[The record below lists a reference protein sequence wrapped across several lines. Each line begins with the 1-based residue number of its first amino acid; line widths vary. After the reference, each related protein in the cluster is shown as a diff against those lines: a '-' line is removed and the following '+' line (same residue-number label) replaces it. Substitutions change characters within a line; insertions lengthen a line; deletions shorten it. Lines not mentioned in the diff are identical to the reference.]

1 LSTRG
6 WLVASVRYTP
16 QGSAFMQHYKI
27 VLPEHLND
35 YGFLFGGSLLKWV
48 DEIAYIRVS
57 LDLPEQKFVTVG
69 LDEVTFRHQI
79 AKGQILR
86 FQCQQTRIGTTSVT
100 YQVQV
105 FGERYQ
111 RDLHK
116 VLFETNITFVC
127 VDDEGNKTLIQSD

>member
-1 LSTRG
+1 
-6 WLVASVRYTP
+6 
-16 QGSAFMQHYKI
+16 MQHYKI

-35 YGFLFGGSLLKWV
+35 YGFLFGGNLLKWV

-57 LDLPEQKFVTVG
+57 LDLPAQKFVTVG

-79 AKGQILR
+79 MKGQILC

-100 YQVQV
+100 YYVQV

-111 RDLHK
+111 RDRQK
-116 VLFETNITFVC
+116 VLFETRITLVC
-127 VDDEGNKTLIQSD
+127 INEDGIKTPIQTA

>member
-1 LSTRG
+1 
-6 WLVASVRYTP
+6 
-16 QGSAFMQHYKI
+16 MQHYKI

-35 YGFLFGGSLLKWV
+35 YGFLFGGNLLKWV

-79 AKGQILR
+79 VIGQILR
-86 FQCQQTRIGTTSVT
+86 FQCRQVRIGTTSVT
-100 YQVQV
+100 YEVQV

-111 RDLHK
+111 RKQHR
-116 VLFETNITFVC
+116 VLFETQITFVC
-127 VDDEGNKTLIQSD
+127 INDEGNKIPIQSA

>member
-1 LSTRG
+1 
-6 WLVASVRYTP
+6 
-16 QGSAFMQHYKI
+16 MQHYKI

-79 AKGQILR
+79 VKGQILC
-86 FQCQQTRIGTTSVT
+86 FQCQQTRIGRTSVT

-116 VLFETNITFVC
+116 VLFETHITFVC

>member
-1 LSTRG
+1 M
-6 WLVASVRYTP
+6 P
-16 QGSAFMQHYKI
+16 MQHYKI

-35 YGFLFGGSLLKWV
+35 YGFLFGGNLLKWV

-79 AKGQILR
+79 VKGQILC
-86 FQCQQTRIGTTSVT
+86 FQCQQTRIGATSVT
-100 YQVQV
+100 YSVQV

-111 RDLHK
+111 RNQHK
-116 VLFETNITFVC
+116 VLFETHITFVC
-127 VDDEGNKTLIQSD
+127 VDDEGKKTPIQTN

>member
-1 LSTRG
+1 
-6 WLVASVRYTP
+6 
-16 QGSAFMQHYKI
+16 MQHYKI

-79 AKGQILR
+79 VKGQILR
-86 FQCQQTRIGTTSVT
+86 FQCQQTRVGTTSVT

-116 VLFETNITFVC
+116 VLFETQITFVC
-127 VDDEGNKTLIQSD
+127 VDDEGNKISIQSN

>member
-1 LSTRG
+1 
-6 WLVASVRYTP
+6 
-16 QGSAFMQHYKI
+16 MQHYKI

-35 YGFLFGGSLLKWV
+35 YGFLFGGNILKWV

-79 AKGQILR
+79 MKGQILCFR
-86 FQCQQTRIGTTSVT
+86 CEQTRIGETSVT
-100 YQVQV
+100 YHVQV

-111 RDLHK
+111 PSQEK
-116 VLFETNITFVC
+116 VLFETHITFVC
-127 VDDEGNKTLIQSD
+127 VDDQGIKTPILSG

>member
-1 LSTRG
+1 MSIQL
-6 WLVASVRYTP
+6 
-16 QGSAFMQHYKI
+16 YKI

-35 YGFLFGGSLLKWV
+35 YGFLFGGNILKWV

-79 AKGQILR
+79 MKGQILCFR
-86 FQCQQTRIGTTSVT
+86 CEQTRIGKTSVT
-100 YQVQV
+100 YHVRV

-111 RDLHK
+111 RNEEK
-116 VLFETNITFVC
+116 VLFETHITFVC
-127 VDDEGNKTLIQSD
+127 VDDEGNKTPILFD

>member
-1 LSTRG
+1 
-6 WLVASVRYTP
+6 
-16 QGSAFMQHYKI
+16 MQHYKI

-57 LDLPEQKFVTVG
+57 LDLPKQKFVTVG
-69 LDEVTFRHQI
+69 LNEVTFRHQI
-79 AKGQILR
+79 VKGQILR
-86 FQCQQTRIGTTSVT
+86 FQCQQICIGRTSVT

-127 VDDEGNKTLIQSD
+127 VNEKGSKTLIQSD

>member
-1 LSTRG
+1 
-6 WLVASVRYTP
+6 
-16 QGSAFMQHYKI
+16 MQHYKI

-35 YGFLFGGSLLKWV
+35 YGFLFGGNLLKWV

-79 AKGQILR
+79 VKGQILR
-86 FQCQQTRIGTTSVT
+86 FQCGQTRIGQTSVT

-111 RDLHK
+111 RKLHK
-116 VLFETNITFVC
+116 VLFETHITFVC
-127 VDDEGNKTLIQSD
+127 VDDDGNKILVQSN

>member
-1 LSTRG
+1 
-6 WLVASVRYTP
+6 
-16 QGSAFMQHYKI
+16 MQHYKI

-35 YGFLFGGSLLKWV
+35 YGFLFGGNLLKWV

-79 AKGQILR
+79 VKGQILR
-86 FQCQQTRIGTTSVT
+86 FQCQQTRIGKTSVT

-111 RDLHK
+111 RKLHK
-116 VLFETNITFVC
+116 VLFETHITFVC
-127 VDDEGNKTLIQSD
+127 VDDEGSKVLIQSN

>member
-1 LSTRG
+1 
-6 WLVASVRYTP
+6 
-16 QGSAFMQHYKI
+16 MQHYKI

-57 LDLPEQKFVTVG
+57 LDLPQQKFVTVG
-69 LDEVTFRHQI
+69 LDEVIFRHQI

-116 VLFETNITFVC
+116 VLFETQITFVSI
-127 VDDEGNKTLIQSD
+127 DDEGNKTLIQSN